1 MILSK
6 QHTHHTICS
15 LNDFFGVPLMI
26 CVRFLE
32 SKTKQ
37 VILSILEGSQPN
49 KTESRYRLGCVYVMV

>member
-1 MILSK
+1 
-6 QHTHHTICS
+6 
-15 LNDFFGVPLMI
+15 MI